1 MRNKPVGNCTFI
13 STLMHIK
20 EGRLCSIKFWE
31 VTTNTQI
38 NCNKSHYCKNNLKE
52 WINVTILS
60 SWTELK
66 PWSKYALDYHLP
78 LSKSHICRGFNYV
91 QTVLFLFWNVAHRKY
106 WSQLAKIICLMLQ
119 TFLIPDYP
127 QTKSPNVPVIDSRSM
142 FNISPIPN
150 EKGRVI

>member
-1 MRNKPVGNCTFI
+1 MRNKPEGNCTFI
-13 STLMHIK
+13 RTFMHILM
-20 EGRLCSIKFWE
+20 EGRLCCIEFWE
-31 VTTNTQI
+31 TTANAQI
-38 NCNKSHYCKNNLKE
+38 NCNKNRYCKNDLKY

-91 QTVLFLFWNVAHRKY
+91 QTVLFLFWNVAYRQH
-106 WSQLAKIICLMLQ
+106 WSQIICLMLQ

-142 FNISPIPN
+142 FNISPSPN